1 MASHKRSVPYVTD
14 EVKSGIIAHWS
25 EDCEVTGTETI
36 VKSLSLKKIRR
47 AAVRRTVA
55 ALSVGLGQD
64 RHFAAQ
70 NTARNFDPRHS
81 RARGFVFKIRR
92 FLNREPNH
100 RRTTVSTHRYYLYT
114 HWQAEDCQDI
124 CSHFFDN
131 SCGCSSIE
139 RPNSKEPDVFQ
150 VFCWASS

>member
-1 MASHKRSVPYVTD
+1 MVA
-14 EVKSGIIAHWS
+14 EAIAFTAFES
-25 EDCEVTGTETI
+25 TDCEVTVIETN
-36 VKSLSLKKIRR
+36 VKGMSLKKIRR
-47 AAVRRTVA
+47 AVVRRTVI
-55 ALSVGLGQD
+55 ALSVALGQD

-92 FLNREPNH
+92 FLNRELSH
-100 RRTTVSTHRYYLYT
+100 WRTTVSTHRYYLYT

-131 SCGCSSIE
+131 SCGSCSIE